1 MQRKWS
7 HSTHKLVGYNES
19 GKFILLSAFIK
30 KKKLERSFTRKLT
43 THLKTLE
50 QKEATIAEEEMAS
63 WNLSIRN
70 KENSSKNQQN

>member
-1 MQRKWS
+1 
-7 HSTHKLVGYNES
+7 VGYNES

-50 QKEATIAEEEMAS
+50 QKEATIAEEEMAG
-63 WNLSIRN
+63 
-70 KENSSKNQQN
+70 